1 METTTVSH
9 EVITGSAGLL
19 QGMVQTI
26 QDACSA
32 SWPYITTIVGVALL
46 FYLGRALL
54 RAVRSYFGTAS

>member
-1 METTTVSH
+1 METTGITH
-9 EVITGSAGLL
+9 AVITGSDGLL
-19 QGMVQTI
+19 QGMVTTI
-26 QDACSA
+26 SEACQA